1 MENPLARLQGPIA
14 LLARLLLAQIFLV
27 EGWSKISG
35 YADVQQYMVEHG
47 VPGGLLPLV
56 IATEIAGGLC
66 IAAGF
71 LTRLAAMALAG
82 FCILTALFFHTHFSD
97 LEQLINFQ
105 KNLAMAGGFLALVA
119 FGPGAAS
126 LDAWLRRRRGPPDGT
141 SRRN

>member
-1 MENPLARLQGPIA
+1 MENLSSRLQGPIA
-14 LLARLLLAQIFLV
+14 LLARLLLAQIFLI

-35 YADVQQYMVEHG
+35 YADVQQYMVGHG

-71 LTRLAAMALAG
+71 LTRLVAMALAG
-82 FCILTALFFHTHFSD
+82 FCVLTALLFHTDFGD
-97 LEQLINFQ
+97 PEQLINFQ
-105 KNLAMAGGFLALVA
+105 KNLAMSGGFLALVA

-126 LDAWLRRRRGPPDGT
+126 LD
-141 SRRN
+141 